1 MAEAEYVLARKI
13 LKLANRIVSGRNTD
27 IRDLGLTSSQADSLV
42 YFVHNEGRSAV
53 DLKDHLGVT
62 HQTARGIVKRMAE
75 KNLIEIRISEED
87 GRYRRI
93 FVTEKGRSLYRQME
107 KKRRPYGKPASYRHE
122 PGGKAAVFLSHFP
135 GAGKYGEVILKW

>member
-93 FVTEKGRSLYRQME
+93 FVTEKDGVCIGRW
-107 KKRRPYGKPASYRHE
+107 KKTAPIRETGFLPA
-122 PGGKAAVFLSHFP
+122 
-135 GAGKYGEVILKW
+135 